1 MRTAS
6 YGSVAAAAPPGGGG
20 SGATSPTVSEA
31 AYGGGYPGAAGWASP
46 PRGHM
51 SPQMYSSPLAPQPGI
66 TQQAQA
72 AAHGHVLGGSGE
84 RPRRGSGS
92 YYTAALAGTLG
103 ISLKYDDLTS
113 LSPVVR
119 KDVVVGSLVRM
130 LRDSTSLWAD
140 LSVQMQAESGGG
152 GPIPGGEEAVL
163 KKLEEAVERAVEGAS
178 LSVQVGFLQD
188 VGKAEAKVRGIL
200 NVPEMGGLGE

>member
-1 MRTAS
+1 MRAAS
-6 YGSVAAAAPPGGGG
+6 YGSVGPGGGG

-72 AAHGHVLGGSGE
+72 AHGMGSGE

-130 LRDSTSLWAD
+130 LRESTSLCAD
-140 LSVQMQAESGGG
+140 LHVQMQAESGG

-163 KKLEEAVERAVEGAS
+163 KKLEEGVERAVEGAS
-178 LSVQVGFLQD
+178 LSVQVQYLQD

-200 NVPEMGGLGE
+200 NVAETGGLLGE